1 MTPRELDPTT
11 GALTRLRRLSAVISS
26 SASSATAHAPGVGGI
41 QLYGGPYGWVRAGLG
56 LGSTPL
62 SFSLR
67 WHILSEMRNFEDVD
81 GVDIT
86 RRCWDSSDKQEDNGT
101 GESVRRGEGNESA
114 KELLRFEV
122 RDSEAG
128 DGSDSGGGRARLE
141 SAAVG
146 NNKARFRKKY
156 N

>member
-1 MTPRELDPTT
+1 
-11 GALTRLRRLSAVISS
+11 
-26 SASSATAHAPGVGGI
+26 
-41 QLYGGPYGWVRAGLG
+41 
-56 LGSTPL
+56 
-62 SFSLR
+62 
-67 WHILSEMRNFEDVD
+67 MRNFEDVD